1 MIATILSGVVLAWA
15 SVAIVAAIA
24 IGKAIRLADDASRKV
39 TEYVT
44 DPDGRPIHPSQM
56 LFVDDILRARAES

>member
-1 MIATILSGVVLAWA
+1 MIATIQSGVVLAWA

-56 LFVDDILRARAES
+56 LYVQDILDAAVQS